1 MRDLLDHADLARY
14 AGQFVW
20 LELNYDTPEN
30 RAFFDK
36 YGAEATPTF
45 FIIDPRDE
53 QVTAMQPGAM
63 SLPELKQFLAR
74 GANGVF
80 AKKQTPTDVA
90 LKRGDALLAKQPADA
105 AKAYQEALRLAPA
118 TWPQRELAEASLVQA
133 LQDSRQWQQGAETA
147 ATAAAHMK
155 RDEIFAR
162 TVVAGM
168 WCLASTD
175 RAPWSDA
182 ALQMLEPLAEEALSL
197 SATVRDHRDAIYRTL
212 MYISVNR
219 NDQAAAAKWGDR
231 WLAEL
236 DAIKPASDDER
247 SALDIAR
254 VENVQIFG
262 DPARIL
268 PALRASE
275 RAMPN
280 NYIAS
285 LRLAQMESAAQLYD
299 ETIAACDRGLAR
311 APGANGR
318 SWLLQ
323 IKARALT
330 QKGQTAEAHRAL
342 EEALQAAQAIPNEMS
357 RDMNVNMI
365 KKALGQSTGGPQTP
379 QM

>member
-30 RAFFDK
+30 RAFLEKF
-36 YGAEATPTF
+36 GAEATPAF
-45 FIIDPRDE
+45 FVVDPQDE

-63 SLPELKQFLAR
+63 SLPELTQFLDR
-74 GANGVF
+74 GASGVS
-80 AKKQTPTDVA
+80 AKRQMPADRA
-90 LKRGDALLAKQPADA
+90 LKRGDAVLAHQPADA
-105 AKAYQEALRLAPA
+105 AKAYQEAIRLAPA

-133 LQDSRQWQQGAETA
+133 LQDSSQWQQCAETA
-147 ATAAAHMK
+147 AAQAAPMK

-175 RAPWSDA
+175 PAPWSDA
-182 ALQMLEPLAEEALSL
+182 ALRRLEPLAEEALTVPT
-197 SATVRDHRDAIYRTL
+197 TVRDHRDAIYRTL
-212 MYISVNR
+212 MNLSVAR
-219 NDQAAAAKWGDR
+219 NDHAAAGKFGDR

-236 DAIKPASDDER
+236 DAIKPRSDDER

-254 VENVQIFG
+254 VENVQTFG

-275 RAMPN
+275 RAMPD
-280 NYIAS
+280 NYNAS
-285 LRLAQMESAAQLYD
+285 LRLAQMESAAKHYD
-299 ETIAACDRGLAR
+299 EAIAACDRGLAR

-318 SWLLQ
+318 AWLLRT
-323 IKARALT
+323 KAQVLT
-330 QKGQTAEAHRAL
+330 MKGQTTEARRAL
-342 EEALQAAQAIPNEMS
+342 EEALQAAQAIPNKMS
-357 RDMNVNMI
+357 RDMSIKMI
-365 KKALGQSTGGPQTP
+365 QMALGRSTGSDK
-379 QM
+379 M

>member
-30 RAFFDK
+30 RAFLEKF
-36 YGAEATPTF
+36 GAEATPTF
-45 FIIDPRDE
+45 FVIDSLDE

-63 SLPELKQFLAR
+63 SLPELTQFLDR
-74 GANGVF
+74 GASGVF
-80 AKKQTPTDVA
+80 TKKQTPADAA

-105 AKAYQEALRLAPA
+105 AKTYQEALRLAPA

-133 LQDSRQWQQGAETA
+133 LQDSSQWQQGAETA
-147 ATAAAHMK
+147 ATAAASMK

-175 RAPWSDA
+175 PAPWANA
-182 ALQMLEPLAEEALSL
+182 ALTKLQPLAEEALSL
-197 SATVRDHRDAIYRTL
+197 STTVRDHRDAIYRTL
-212 MYISVNR
+212 MYVSVSR
-219 NDQAAAAKWGDR
+219 NDNAAAAKWGDR

-236 DAIKPASDDER
+236 DAIKPDSDDER

-254 VENVQIFG
+254 VENLQIFG

-285 LRLAQMESAAQLYD
+285 LRVAQMETAAKHYD
-299 ETIAACDRGLAR
+299 EAIAACDRGLAR
-311 APGANGR
+311 SPGANSR

-323 IKARALT
+323 IKARVLT
-330 QKGQTAEAHRAL
+330 LTGKTAEARRAL
-342 EEALQAAQAIPNEMS
+342 KEALQAAQAIPNEMS

-365 KKALGQSTGGPQTP
+365 KKALGQSTSRDH
-379 QM
+379 M

>member
-20 LELNYDTPEN
+20 LELNYDVPEN
-30 RAFFDK
+30 RAFLTK
-36 YGAEATPTF
+36 YGAEATPMF
-45 FIIDPRDE
+45 FILDPQDE
-53 QVTAMQPGAM
+53 QVSAMQPGAM
-63 SLPELKQFLAR
+63 SLPELTQFLDR
-74 GANGVF
+74 GASGFF
-80 AKKQTPTDVA
+80 AKKQTPADRA
-90 LKRGDALLAKQPADA
+90 LKRGDALLARQPVGA

-118 TWPQRELAEASLVQA
+118 TWPERELAEASLVQA
-133 LQDSRQWQQGAETA
+133 LQDGRQWQQCAETA
-147 ATAAAHMK
+147 TTEATPMK
-155 RDEIFAR
+155 RHEIFAR

-175 RAPWSDA
+175 PAPWSDA
-182 ALQMLEPLAEEALSL
+182 ALRKLQPLAEEALSL

-219 NDQAAAAKWGDR
+219 NDHAAAAKWGDR

-236 DAIKPASDDER
+236 DAIKPDSDEER

-268 PALRASE
+268 PALIASE

-280 NYIAS
+280 NYIGS
-285 LRLAQMESAAQLYD
+285 LRLAQMESAAKHYD

-323 IKARALT
+323 IKAQALM
-330 QKGQTAEAHRAL
+330 QKGTTAEARRAL
-342 EEALQAAQAIPNEMS
+342 EEALQAAQAIPDEMS
-357 RDMNVNMI
+357 RDMNVKKIN
-365 KKALGQSTGGPQTP
+365 KALGQSTGGGP
-379 QM
+379 M